1 MAQVWASTVGYQF
14 ACGCC
19 FAIFS
24 LVVSCFGSRK
34 GDTAHKV
41 YSQPEFS
48 RTSALRRV
56 FHTVIWTNME
66 VEDSWYCMTPK
77 KNNRTNKQKSN
88 VFRVL
93 LHIPHWSL
101 VNHRHLLVVCER
113 WNIDIFEL
121 KGCHVDT
128 MWPRDILDLLRFRSV
143 TSDMVKPLK
152 TRRRTNA

>member
-1 MAQVWASTVGYQF
+1 MAQVWASTVVYQF

-19 FAIFS
+19 FAISS
-24 LVVSCFGSRK
+24 LVVSCFGSRT

-66 VEDSWYCMTPK
+66 VEVEDSWYCRTPK

-88 VFRVL
+88 VFRVFVTT
-93 LHIPHWSL
+93 PPL
-101 VNHRHLLVVCER
+101 VTRQSSFHLLVVCES

-121 KGCHVDT
+121 KGAWHH
-128 MWPRDILDLLRFRSV
+128 LDLLRFRSV